1 MASLPSTVASLSS
14 PSNATLPH
22 SPRMPAVINV
32 SAYRFVALEGL
43 ETWRETL
50 RSLAEAS
57 DLRGTVLLSKE
68 GINLFVAG
76 TREGIDA
83 FVTQLRSLPPFADLE
98 TKESPGTLRPFRRLQ
113 VKIKREII
121 AFGAAG
127 TDPAAH
133 PAPRL
138 APEQLRAWLDEGE
151 DVVLLDTRND
161 YEVQAGSFRGA
172 HHLGLSHFRDFPD
185 AAAKMPEAWR
195 TAKVVTFC
203 TGGIRCEKAA
213 PFLQQAGFKHVYQL
227 DGGILRYFERCGG
240 AHYDGEC
247 FVFDERVGVQP
258 DLTPSGA
265 ILCERCQRPITLLEQ
280 RAPDFAPG
288 AGCRICRSANA
299 AAS

>member
-1 MASLPSTVASLSS
+1 MARVSSCLARLTVPRGAPVPPSS
-14 PSNATLPH
+14 
-22 SPRMPAVINV
+22 RMPPVINV
-32 SAYRFVALEGL
+32 SAYRFVPLDGL
-43 ETWRETL
+43 ETWRDTL
-50 RSLAEAS
+50 RSLAEGS
-57 DLRGTVLLSKE
+57 DLRGTILLGAE

-76 TREGIDA
+76 TREGIDT
-83 FVTQLRSLPPFADLE
+83 FVAQLRALPPFVDLE

-127 TDPAAH
+127 TDPAVH
-133 PAPRL
+133 PAPRIS
-138 APEQLRAWLDEGE
+138 PEQLRAWLDEGE

-161 YEVQAGSFRGA
+161 YEVQIGSFRGA
-172 HHLGLSHFRDFPD
+172 RHLGLSHFRDFPK
-185 AAAKMPEAWR
+185 AAAKIPDAWR

-213 PFLQQAGFKHVYQL
+213 PFLQQAGFSDVYQL

-240 AHYDGEC
+240 AHYEGEC

-265 ILCERCQRPITLLEQ
+265 ILCDRCQRPITLLEQ
-280 RAPDFAPG
+280 TAPDFTPG
-288 AGCRICRSANA
+288 TGCRSCRSAKA
-299 AAS
+299 EGF